1 MATIKKP
8 SKSMAFQN
16 EKSNDLEKVKSA
28 IKNGAKIIVE
38 KIKGKE
44 TYAVEYPTGG
54 YFKISKTIYNKLT
67 KSK

>member
-44 TYAVEYPTGG
+44 T
-54 YFKISKTIYNKLT
+54 
-67 KSK
+67 

>member
-28 IKNGAKIIVE
+28 MKNGAKIIVE

-44 TYAVEYPTGG
+44 SFAVEYPTGG